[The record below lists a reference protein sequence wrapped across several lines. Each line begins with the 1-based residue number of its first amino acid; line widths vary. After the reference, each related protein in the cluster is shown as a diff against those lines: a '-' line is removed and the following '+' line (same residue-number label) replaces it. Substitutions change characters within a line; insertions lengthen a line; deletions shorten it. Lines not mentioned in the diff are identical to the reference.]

1 MNSNIGCVVV
11 TYNRLNK
18 LKNALSKYDMQTLM
32 PKYVLVV
39 NNASTDGT
47 KEYLEKWKEIPS
59 LYKKIVVSLN
69 SNTGGSGGFYEGQKL
84 ALKESADWIML
95 NDDDAYI
102 DSNYLEVI
110 QDFIINNKTNDV
122 SVICGRVMQNHSY
135 VNGHRRFLANKFRS
149 SWYIDVPCEYYNE
162 ENFDFDLVSYV
173 GPVINKNKLKSAGLV
188 EKNYF
193 IWFDDTEHSIRLRKE
208 GKFICINKIG
218 VFHDIDEERNGLNWR
233 NYYGYRNQMDLIKKH
248 FGIRKYFV
256 ISLFIVK
263 ALLCPLKG
271 KSFTEAKL
279 RLTAIKDGILG
290 NLGKNDKYKPGWKP

>member
-18 LKNALSKYDMQTLM
+18 LQIALSKYDMQTLM

-47 KEYLEKWKEIPS
+47 KEYLEKWKEVPS

-69 SNTGGSGGFYEGQKL
+69 NNTGGSGGFYEGQKL
-84 ALKESADWIML
+84 ASKENADWIML

-102 DSNYLEVI
+102 DDNYIEVI
-110 QDFIINNKTNDV
+110 QNFINKNNVDGI
-122 SVICGRVMQNHSY
+122 SVICGKVMQNNSY
-135 VNGHRRFLANKFRS
+135 VSGHRRFLNNRFKS
-149 SWYIDVPCEYYNE
+149 HWYIDVSYKYYHKE
-162 ENFDFDLVSYV
+162 SFYFDLVSYV
-173 GPVINKNKLKSAGLV
+173 GSVINKNKLKAAGLV

-208 GKFICINKIG
+208 GKFICLNKIA
-218 VFHDIDEERNGLNWR
+218 VFHDIDEERNSLNWR
-233 NYYGYRNQMDLIKKH
+233 NYYGYRNQVDLIKRH
-248 FGIRKYFV
+248 FGFGKYSA
-256 ISLFIVK
+256 ILLLIAK
-263 ALLCPLKG
+263 AFLCPLKG
-271 KSFTEAKL
+271 KSLTEVKL
-279 RLTAIKDGILG
+279 RLTAIKDGVLG